1 MEIQRETLVA
11 PNSYTRLAP
20 QGVGGEGGP
29 GNYWVP
35 VRSIQPHHFF
45 LSSDHFL
52 FPCPVFR
59 CIDRHRTTNRFSSC
73 GSLTL
78 EAGSLSEM
86 RRPHISL
93 TTGLTYPLRIGLRK
107 RLLRWSNIGGRRVPE
122 AHLPSCI
129 SLRKYPSNEISLA
142 DCLMYLRYRVRTAQV
157 TLNSTVSPGLNG
169 RDFQWAITRGSLTRC
184 FRGRYG

>member
-1 MEIQRETLVA
+1 MGRGITGYQC
-11 PNSYTRLAP
+11 
-20 QGVGGEGGP
+20 
-29 GNYWVP
+29 VP
-35 VRSIQPHHFF
+35 FIQPHHFF

-52 FPCPVFR
+52 LPFPVIR

-73 GSLTL
+73 GSSTP
-78 EAGSLSEM
+78 EAESLSEM
-86 RRPHISL
+86 RRPHIPL

-129 SLRKYPSNEISLA
+129 SLRKYPSNEINLGG
-142 DCLMYLRYRVRTAQV
+142 CLMYFRYRVRAAQV

-169 RDFQWAITRGSLTRC
+169 RDFQWVIARGSLTRS
-184 FRGRYG
+184 FRGRHG